1 MSKKPTKKEPAHHNK
16 RSIKGGKPIEE
27 THYDFVNKLNN
38 SESYITEI
46 KQILA
51 QARSK
56 AYSAVNT
63 AMVQAYWLIGKRI
76 VEEEQQGKDRA
87 AYGKEVVKTI
97 SAELTAEFGKGFSE
111 TNIKY
116 FRQFYNT
123 FPKLIGHSV
132 SDESPGSLK
141 SHVASDEFNFSY
153 FKKLSWTHIR
163 QILRISS
170 KVEQFWYLKETAEQ
184 NWSVRTL
191 DRNISTLYYQRLIS
205 SQQKDEVEQE
215 MQEKTA
221 DLKLQAQDFIRN
233 PAVLEFLNLPSSK
246 AYTENELEQSL
257 IDNLQDFLLE
267 LGKGFSFVARQKH
280 IRTETTDFFIDL
292 VFYNYILK
300 CFVIVELK
308 TNKLTHQD
316 VGQLDMYVRMFDD
329 LETTE
334 SDNPTI
340 GILLCTEKDA
350 TVVKYSVL
358 NESQQLF
365 ANKYL
370 AYLPTEEELVAEI
383 EREKL
388 IIKQE
393 LGR

>member
-1 MSKKPTKKEPAHHNK
+1 M
-16 RSIKGGKPIEE
+16 
-27 THYDFVNKLNN
+27 KLNKP
-38 SESYITEI
+38 ESYIVEI
-46 KQILA
+46 KHILA
-51 QARSK
+51 EARSK
-56 AYSAVNT
+56 AYRAVNS
-63 AMVQAYWLIGKRI
+63 AMVEAYWLIGKRI
-76 VEEEQQGKDRA
+76 VEEEQQGEDRA
-87 AYGKEVVKTI
+87 AYGKEVIKTI

-116 FRQFYNT
+116 FRQFYNN
-123 FPKLIGHSV
+123 FPKLIRHSLSDDSSGESKSHAV
-132 SDESPGSLK
+132 SDK
-141 SHVASDEFNFSY
+141 FNHSY

-163 QILRISS
+163 QILRITS
-170 KVEQFWYLKETAEQ
+170 KVEQLWYLKEAAEQ

-191 DRNISTLYYQRLIS
+191 DLNISTLYYQRLIS
-205 SQQKDEVEQE
+205 SQQKDEVKQE
-215 MQEKTA
+215 MQDKTA
-221 DLKLQAQDFIRN
+221 DLKPQTSDFIRN
-233 PAVLEFLNLPSSK
+233 PAVLEFLNLPTSK
-246 AYTENELEQSL
+246 AYTENELEQTL

-334 SDNPTI
+334 TDNPTI

-350 TVVKYSVL
+350 TVAKYSVL

-370 AYLPTEEELVAEI
+370 PYLPTEEELVAEI